1 MKLSFRRLMGL
12 AAGILILLLSTIATA
27 ISPPPVLANLGSS
40 NWTLMNTGTSNW
52 IYGGWSSS
60 GSDVFAVGQGGII
73 LHYNGS
79 AWSAMTSPVTGNL
92 YSVWGSSGRD
102 VFAVGDAGKIL
113 HYDGSA
119 WSTMTSPATGYV
131 FSVWGTS
138 SSNVYAV
145 GYDGVKG
152 TIFNY
157 NGTSWGA
164 IPIGAGPA
172 LRAVWG
178 SDSSHVFAVGD
189 SATIL
194 FYNGSIWS
202 AMASGGTTDQLIGVW
217 GSSSSDVY
225 VTSQTTP
232 EIFHYNGTAWSQT
245 STLGLIAN
253 AWGIWGSS
261 YKDIYVVG
269 GSGYIIH
276 YDGTAWTAIT
286 SPTTNNLSG
295 IWGACAN
302 DVFASGDAGTI
313 IHYYVGSGCITNIKS
328 ASVNTS
334 LGTVNFTTNAGYISG
349 LTNLPPGSMPCSA
362 GGFHFPF
369 GMFSYNITNLAP
381 GQTVNVTISTP
392 TPMPTGSRVFKC
404 QNGNLTDFSA
414 YSTQLN
420 PNTFILTLKDG
431 GQGDSDGQ
439 ANGTIVDPCGPA
451 YRITTPQQSSSA
463 GGVSMTAQGPA
474 PIANITVQSA
484 SLSTAK
490 VAPGAPV
497 TVTANVANT
506 GTADGSS
513 QIKLYVNGQEE
524 AHQGVTL
531 SSGSSTPVKFTVSRN
546 EPGTYSVYVGSIPAG
561 SFVVDRFAD
570 PNISST
576 SAAHCCSLH
585 WPAA

>member
-12 AAGILILLLSTIATA
+12 SAGILILLLSTIATA
-27 ISPPPVLANLGSS
+27 ISPPPVLANLVSS

-178 SDSSHVFAVGD
+178 SDNSHVFAVGD

-313 IHYYVGSGCITNIKS
+313 IHSGSGCPPTITTVIPASGLRDQILSAVITGTNLLGTTSISFGTGITINSFTINSTTHITTNI
-328 ASVNTS
+328 SVTAAAAPGARNVSIITRV
-334 LGTVNFTTNAGYISG
+334 GTCTLPSGFTVLAHNVFTT
-349 LTNLPPGSMPCSA
+349 
-362 GGFHFPF
+362 
-369 GMFSYNITNLAP
+369 
-381 GQTVNVTISTP
+381 P
-392 TPMPTGSRVFKC
+392 T
-404 QNGNLTDFSA
+404 
-414 YSTQLN
+414 
-420 PNTFILTLKDG
+420 
-431 GQGDSDGQ
+431 
-439 ANGTIVDPCGPA
+439 
-451 YRITTPQQSSSA
+451 QSSSA
-463 GGVSMTAQGPA
+463 GGVSSAPVGPA
-474 PIANITVQSA
+474 PIANLTVQNA
-484 SLSTAK
+484 SLSTDR
-490 VAPGAPV
+490 VAPGASV

-531 SSGSSTPVKFTVSRN
+531 SSGSRTPIKFTVSRD
-546 EPGTYSVYVGSIPAG
+546 EPGSYSVYVGSIPAG
-561 SFVVDRFAD
+561 SFVVDWFAD
-570 PNISST
+570 PNMFLYISGALLLFVLAGGVIFMAT
-576 SAAHCCSLH
+576 RKR
-585 WPAA
+585 